1 MNEKALSTDDVI
13 RELKLLKEQIQ
24 ARYGVSR
31 IGVFGSLAR
40 GEGSVDSDVD
50 IVVEMEPNLFLRAG
64 LKAELTERFGKPV
77 DVVRYRQGMNE
88 RLKRRID
95 QEACYA

>member
-1 MNEKALSTDDVI
+1 
-13 RELKLLKEQIQ
+13 
-24 ARYGVSR
+24 
-31 IGVFGSLAR
+31 
-40 GEGSVDSDVD
+40 VD

-64 LKAELTERFGKPV
+64 LKAELTSRLGKPV

>member
-1 MNEKALSTDDVI
+1 MNGKALSINDVI
-13 RELKLLKEQIQ
+13 SELRSMKEQLQ
-24 ARYGVSR
+24 ARYRVTR

-40 GEGSVDSDVD
+40 GEAGAGSDVD

-64 LKAELTERFGKPV
+64 LKMELTARLGKPV

-88 RLKRRID
+88 RLKKRIE
-95 QEACYA
+95 QETCYV

>member
-1 MNEKALSTDDVI
+1 MNGKSLSADEVI
-13 RELKLLKEQIQ
+13 RELRRIKDQLRTK
-24 ARYGVSR
+24 YGVTR

-40 GEGSVDSDVD
+40 GDADVDSHVD

-64 LKAELTERFGKPV
+64 LKAELTALFGKPV
-77 DVVRYRQGMNE
+77 DVIRYRRAMNE

-95 QEACYA
+95 SEACYA